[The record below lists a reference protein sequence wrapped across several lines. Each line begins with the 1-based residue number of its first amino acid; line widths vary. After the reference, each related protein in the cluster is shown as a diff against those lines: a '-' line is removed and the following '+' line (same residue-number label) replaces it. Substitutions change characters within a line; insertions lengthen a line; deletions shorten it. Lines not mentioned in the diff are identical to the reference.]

1 MSEIKQQIL
10 KLVKDFYD
18 ENHLEDLHKVQTI
31 SYQ

>member
-18 ENHLEDLHKVQTI
+18 ENHFEDLHKIQTI
-31 SYQ
+31 CFQ